1 MVEAVRATIRGGPF
15 ALSFEAGPQRRRA
28 AMPQA
33 RRRTHRRGP
42 GLDHE
47 NREEREVSRPIPDRT
62 PSRRGARHRA
72 TWSRVCRACADNGL
86 APRARRSE
94 APGYAWLGEHAR
106 AVAARRTAPG
116 PSARHHHQAGGP
128 KGPCRDVLVPARW
141 ACGCRG
147 KSGCRCPGESDLCP
161 YSRLICNGTRGHGA
175 ELRPCRKAGVAGIAR
190 ERGARDARRTRE
202 GGACG
207 GAKLRE
213 RTVRE
218 NTRNTTPDALSSVT
232 VARNDA
238 RESRVLRD
246 IDPTR

>member
-1 MVEAVRATIRGGPF
+1 MWTGRDAPVSWRVKLRGGPF

-28 AMPQA
+28 SMPEA

-128 KGPCRDVLVPARW
+128 EGPV
-141 ACGCRG
+141 GT
-147 KSGCRCPGESDLCP
+147 SS
-161 YSRLICNGTRGHGA
+161 SRPDG
-175 ELRPCRKAGVAGIAR
+175 PAGVVAS
-190 ERGARDARRTRE
+190 RGAVAP
-202 GGACG
+202 
-207 GAKLRE
+207 AKATCV
-213 RTVRE
+213 RTV
-218 NTRNTTPDALSSVT
+218 A
-232 VARNDA
+232 
-238 RESRVLRD
+238 
-246 IDPTR
+246 